1 MQKKDK
7 IVFSLVII
15 LGLLSAFGPLSLDM
29 YLPAL
34 PDIANDMGIAASM
47 AQLSLT
53 ACMIGLATGQ
63 LVIGALSDA
72 VGRRKPLLIG
82 VFTYFIIS
90 FLCIFTGNIILFIL
104 LRFIQGF
111 AGGAGSVLS
120 RAIARDYYEGKNLT
134 RFFSFLMLINGLGPI
149 LAPIIGSGMLLV
161 TDWHGIFILLT
172 AIGLVLF
179 VLSFFM
185 VKESLPQS
193 EREQGGLKGTL
204 VTFGKLIRSA
214 DFMQFALPQGLLTG
228 MMFAYIA
235 ASPFVLQ
242 SIYGLS
248 PQMFSLCFA
257 LNGLGLVI
265 ASQLAGMFSM
275 RYTEVSVY
283 KFGITLAVLAS
294 LALLFLLA
302 FLAPV
307 MVVIVVLFLAIS
319 SVGIINTVGTS
330 LAMQSQTKNAGSA
343 SALIG
348 LMGFLFGGIVSP
360 LVGLGS
366 GKTGLPMGLVM
377 LGCAL
382 AAVFVFLFYQKG
394 RIKHEN

>member
-7 IVFSLVII
+7 IVVSLVII
-15 LGLLSAFGPLSLDM
+15 LGFLSAFGPLSLDM

-34 PDIANDMGIAASM
+34 PDLATDMGISASIS
-47 AQLSLT
+47 QLSLT
-53 ACMIGLATGQ
+53 ACMIGLAAGQ
-63 LVIGALSDA
+63 LVIGVLSDS

-82 VFTYFIIS
+82 IFLYFIIS
-90 FLCIFTGNIILFIL
+90 FICIFTENIILFII

-134 RFFSFLMLINGLGPI
+134 RFFSFLVLINGLGPI
-149 LAPIIGSGMLLV
+149 LAPIIGSGMLLIS
-161 TDWHGIFILLT
+161 DWRGIFILLT
-172 AIGLVLF
+172 FIGLLLF
-179 VLSFFM
+179 IFSFFM
-185 VKESLPQS
+185 VGESLPKK
-193 EREQGGLKGTL
+193 EREQGGLTGILLAFRTL
-204 VTFGKLIRSA
+204 LKNRE
-214 DFMQFALPQGLLTG
+214 FMQYALPQGLLTG

-242 SIYGLS
+242 NIYGLS
-248 PQMFSLCFA
+248 PQMFSFCFA
-257 LNGLGLVI
+257 LNGFGLVI
-265 ASQLAGMFSM
+265 ASQLAGNFSL
-275 RYTEVSVY
+275 RYTEVSVF
-283 KFGITLAVLAS
+283 KFGIILAASAS
-294 LALLFLLA
+294 LLLLLLLA

-307 MVVIVVLFLAIS
+307 GFVILVLFLAIS

-330 LAMQSQTKNAGSA
+330 LSMQSQSRNAGSA

-366 GKTGLPMGLVM
+366 GKTGLPMGIVM
-377 LGCAL
+377 VGCAIS
-382 AAVFVFLFYQKG
+382 AIVIFLLYQKG
-394 RIKHEN
+394 RMKYEN